1 MTHSKLKLLYVD
13 ISQFGYH
20 TDAYYYAK
28 HLSKSMNVTYIGCH
42 QGKKEIV
49 AENVNVIYIP
59 CKGNILFRH
68 IQFYKACIKEF
79 KTHKYDCVFICYTV
93 FCSILRILFP
103 KLNMIV
109 DVRTSYVEPSKIVN
123 VIFNN
128 LMKFELSFFKN
139 VTFISKELA
148 EFLKFKRAYQVI
160 PVGAELIEDIPVVKF
175 DKLSILYVGTFF
187 GRKME
192 ITIRGFK
199 KFLDSFEHSIPVSY
213 TLIGFGPDDEIKKVT
228 NEIEKHHL
236 SEYVEFKGEIR
247 HPEVDAHFLKSNLG
261 VSFVPITPM
270 YDCQPPTKNFEYLM
284 YGMPIIATAT
294 KCNVDFVKPEFGVLI
309 RDTED
314 GFCEGLKEVVS
325 KMKSFDCNVIK
336 EEAKKYSYEFIVDE
350 ILAPFIRS
358 KADMKG

>member
-1 MTHSKLKLLYVD
+1 MSFSKVKLLYVD

-28 HLSKSMNVTYIGCH
+28 HLSKSMKVTYIGCH
-42 QGKKEIV
+42 QGKKEIE
-49 AENVNVIYIP
+49 AESVNVIYVA
-59 CKGNILFRH
+59 CKGNILWRY
-68 IQFYKACIKEF
+68 IQFYKACIIELKAN
-79 KTHKYDCVFICYTV
+79 KYECVFICYTV

-123 VIFNN
+123 TIFNN

-139 VTFISKELA
+139 VSFISKELA

-160 PVGAELIEDIPVVKF
+160 PVGAELIEETPLVRF

-187 GRKME
+187 GRRID

-199 KFLDSFEHSIPVSY
+199 KFLNSFDHSIPVSY
-213 TLIGFGPDDEIKKVT
+213 TIIGFGPDHEVKKIK
-228 NEIEKHHL
+228 NEIEWLQL
-236 SEYVEFKGEIR
+236 SDYVEYKGEIR
-247 HPEVDAHFLKSNLG
+247 YPEVKTYFLKSNLG
-261 VSFVPITPM
+261 VSFIPITPM

-294 KCNVDFVKPEFGVLI
+294 KYNADFVKPDFGVLI
-309 RDTED
+309 DDTED
-314 GFCEGLKEVVS
+314 GFCDGLKEMYL
-325 KMKSFDCNVIK
+325 KIKSFDSNIIRNV
-336 EEAKKYSYEFIVDE
+336 AKKYSYQSIVDE
-350 ILAPFIRS
+350 ILKPYILL
-358 KADMKG
+358 KAEMK